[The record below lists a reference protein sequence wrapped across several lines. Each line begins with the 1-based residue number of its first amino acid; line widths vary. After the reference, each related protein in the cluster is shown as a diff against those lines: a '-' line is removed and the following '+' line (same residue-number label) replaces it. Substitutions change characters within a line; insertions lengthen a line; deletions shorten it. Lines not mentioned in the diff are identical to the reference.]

1 MSGTDKSVIIT
12 SGPDN
17 HGWRT
22 GLGNSNAYLYIQ
34 SIQEKLCFFTNHCNP
49 SLAYIAVRDLHSSQ
63 HNSSVQSL
71 LLTFCTTNNSRVLV
85 RERWQTFENSWKK
98 TQYILNTLYVIN
110 VYAETYSPYS
120 LCRRILVGGE
130 GQPVTTIYVWFFCG
144 LSSFNGTLFRKHKS
158 GW

>member
-1 MSGTDKSVIIT
+1 MSLQSNIKSRYYFWNIYRVFRKNCVCSQFT
-12 SGPDN
+12 ATPPSPASLCCK
-17 HGWRT
+17 RFSK
-22 GLGNSNAYLYIQ
+22 LSNAMRVY
-34 SIQEKLCFFTNHCNP
+34 S
-49 SLAYIAVRDLHSSQ
+49 HSYWL
-63 HNSSVQSL
+63 VI
-71 LLTFCTTNNSRVLV
+71 FCTTNSSRVLA

-158 GW
+158 G